1 MKLLFENWRDYLNER
16 EQVDVSPEENQ
27 ALKGLYLKIR
37 SILHH
42 FAEWLQQN
50 NYSPSEVTHDMIIQN
65 YKPPSEFEG
74 PSKGWGEITFDVS
87 EFKSVLPNLADKFY
101 VVISDEVDGFGELK
115 KDGDGI
121 IEGISL
127 NSGNFEN
134 LSKIKQ
140 TTQHELQHILDFGA
154 DKGEGAEGT
163 IDYLSNEGEVRAH
176 AKEAAYYVFKNS
188 PDAEEVDFKEI
199 AGEKKTFGNYYNFST
214 DPAAIVQRTG
224 VEPSYEQKMKK
235 AGDNFIKYANY
246 FLNLYRN
253 K

>member
-1 MKLLFENWRDYLNER
+1 MKLLLENWKRYLNER
-16 EQVDVSPEENQ
+16 EQVDISPEENQ
-27 ALKGLYLKIR
+27 ALKKIYIKIR

-101 VVISDEVDGFGELK
+101 VVISDEVDGHGELE
-115 KDGDGI
+115 KDGYGTI
-121 IEGISL
+121 KGISL

-140 TTQHELQHILDFGA
+140 TTQHELQHILDFGT
-154 DKGEGAEGT
+154 DKGSGAEGT

-176 AKEAAYYVFKNS
+176 AKQAAYYVFKNS
-188 PDAEEVDFKEI
+188 PDAKEVDFEEV
-199 AGEKKTFGNYYNFST
+199 AGENSAFKNYYNFST
-214 DPAAIVQRTG
+214 DPGAIVQRTG
-224 VEPSYEQKMKK
+224 VDPSYEQKMKK

-246 FLNLYRN
+246 FLSLYRD